1 MKIFEL
7 FKSISSTDSNESA
20 GPAQYLIVGLG
31 NPGDKYTN
39 TRHNVGFM
47 VLDSFADKYGANK
60 WKLKFKSLYADVVV
74 NGKRCILLKPST
86 YMNKSGEAVQEAM
99 SYYKIPIENVIVVCD
114 DITLSPSRI
123 RIRIKGSDGGH
134 NGLKNIIY
142 LTGKNTFPRVRIG
155 VGAKPHPDYDLADWV
170 LSNFKKDEIPLME
183 DAFEKAVDAISL
195 IVDDNANKAMNMYN

>member
-7 FKSISSTDSNESA
+7 FKSIASTDSNESA

-31 NPGDKYTN
+31 NPGDKYTH

-47 VLDSFADKYGANK
+47 VLDLFADKFGAGK

-74 NGKRCILLKPST
+74 NGKRCILMKPST
-86 YMNKSGEAVQEAM
+86 YMNRSGEAVQEAM
-99 SYYKIPIENVIVVCD
+99 NFYKIPIENVIVVCD

-183 DAFEKAVDAISL
+183 DAFEKSVDAISL
-195 IVDDNANKAMNMYN
+195 IVDDNINKAMNMYN

>member
-7 FKSISSTDSNESA
+7 FKSIASTDSNESA
-20 GPAQYLIVGLG
+20 GPVQYLIVGLG
-31 NPGDKYTN
+31 NPGDKYVN
-39 TRHNVGFM
+39 TRHNVGFT
-47 VLDSFADKYGANK
+47 VLDVFANKYGADK

-86 YMNKSGEAVQEAM
+86 YMNKSGEAVIEAM
-99 SYYKIPIENVIVVCD
+99 NFYKIPIENVIVVCD

-142 LTGKNTFPRVRIG
+142 LTGENTFPRVRIG

-170 LSNFKKDEIPLME
+170 LSNYKKDEIPLME
-183 DAFEKAVDAISL
+183 AAFDKSVEAISL
-195 IVDDNANKAMNMYN
+195 IVDDNINKAMNMFN

>member
-7 FKSISSTDSNESA
+7 FKSIAGSDSTESA

-31 NPGDKYTN
+31 NPGDKYMH

-47 VLDSFADKYGANK
+47 VMDSFADKHGASK

-99 SYYKIPIENVIVVCD
+99 NFYKIPIENVIVVCD

-142 LTGKNTFPRVRIG
+142 LTGKNTFPRIRIG
-155 VGAKPHPDYDLADWV
+155 VGAKPHPEYDLADWV
-170 LSNFKKDEIPLME
+170 LSNFKKEEVPLME
-183 DAFEKAVDAISL
+183 QAFEKSVDAISL
-195 IVDDNANKAMNMYN
+195 IVDDNINKAMNMYN

>member
-7 FKSISSTDSNESA
+7 FKSIAGSDSNESA

-31 NPGDKYTN
+31 NPGDKYTH

-47 VLDSFADKYGANK
+47 VLDSFAEKYGGGK

-74 NGKRCILLKPST
+74 NKKRCILLKPST

-99 SYYKIPIENVIVVCD
+99 NFYKIPIENVIVVCD
-114 DITLSPSRI
+114 DITLSPSHI

-155 VGAKPHPDYDLADWV
+155 VGAKPHPEYDLADWV

-183 DAFEKAVDAISL
+183 EAFNKSVDALSL
-195 IVDDNANKAMNMYN
+195 IVDDNINKAMNMYN

>member
-7 FKSISSTDSNESA
+7 FKSIASTDSNESA

-31 NPGDKYTN
+31 NPGDKYTH

-47 VLDSFADKYGANK
+47 VLDLFADKFGAGK

-74 NGKRCILLKPST
+74 NGKRCILMKPST
-86 YMNKSGEAVQEAM
+86 YMNRSGEAVQEAM
-99 SYYKIPIENVIVVCD
+99 NFYKIPIENVIVVCD

-183 DAFEKAVDAISL
+183 DAFDKSVDAISL
-195 IVDDNANKAMNMYN
+195 IVDDNINKAMNMYN

>member
-7 FKSISSTDSNESA
+7 FKSIASTDSNESA

-31 NPGDKYTN
+31 NPGDKYTH
-39 TRHNVGFM
+39 TRHNVGIM
-47 VLDSFADKYGANK
+47 VLDLFADKFGAGK

-74 NGKRCILLKPST
+74 NGKRCILMKPST
-86 YMNKSGEAVQEAM
+86 YMNRSGEAVQEAM
-99 SYYKIPIENVIVVCD
+99 NFYKIPIENVIVVCD

-183 DAFEKAVDAISL
+183 DAFEKSVDAISL
-195 IVDDNANKAMNMYN
+195 IVDDNINKAMNMYN